1 MTVPGGWSGTPDG
14 AAPHVVAA
22 KSLARPYTLTGGRTR
37 PAHHLNM
44 ITIVRTT
51 GRTEATSLK
60 PAHAAV
66 LQLCRDAVAVAEIA
80 GWLRQPM
87 FVTKV
92 LISDLMDQGAV
103 TTRAPDSPSGPLDGR
118 PGGGPADAFPAA
130 VVNRDVLE
138 KVLDGLQRF

>member
-1 MTVPGGWSGTPDG
+1 MTVPGGSSGTPDG
-14 AAPHVVAA
+14 AAPYVVAA

-44 ITIVRTT
+44 ITIVKST
-51 GRTEATSLK
+51 GGAEATGLK

-66 LQLCRDAVAVAEIA
+66 LELCRDAVAVAEIA
-80 GWLRQPM
+80 GWLRQPL
-87 FVTKV
+87 FVIKV
-92 LISDLMDQGAV
+92 LIADLMNQGAV

-118 PGGGPADAFPAA
+118 PDGGPADVYPAA